1 MNLSQNKDTKKN
13 DTKDPKKFIKLV
25 LSIVGAL
32 GGVAAIFAFF
42 GYLIVLSF
50 LSHLKLYGL
59 ADFPGQFYNEA
70 LITFLTEMLE
80 SYGSKIFMLLWVIPI
95 AFGPL
100 FYIKRAK
107 ERLKGK
113 RLGKGLNWFGVIF
126 VSTVILLTL
135 TLGVHPDDN
144 LKRIL
149 LFSVSFPVFLALFIN
164 LSFNFSSFNYKKPFE
179 NYYGFFLSC
188 FIFLSVLI
196 PMGYGAFI
204 YDINVYT
211 IDIPE
216 CEESVTAFNALSTQ
230 NLLYMMGHTSGREIF
245 FDVTSYPRRVILVDR
260 ALVKSVAVNY
270 FQDAKKLRE
279 VKELF
284 LEKQPG
290 AVAAPM
296 DSILETTDKEEE
308 EWLR

>member
-1 MNLSQNKDTKKN
+1 MNLSKNKDAEN
-13 DTKDPKKFIKLV
+13 PKKFIKLV
-25 LSIVGAL
+25 LLIVGAL

-42 GYLIVLSF
+42 GYLIVLSYLF
-50 LSHLKLYGL
+50 HLELYGL
-59 ADFPGQFYNEA
+59 ADFPSQFYKET
-70 LITFLTEMLE
+70 LITFLTKMLE
-80 SYGSKIFMLLWVIPI
+80 FYGKKLYMLLWAIPI

-107 ERLKGK
+107 ERLKDK
-113 RLGKGLNWFGVIF
+113 RLGKGLNWFGVFF
-126 VSTVILLTL
+126 VSVVILLTL
-135 TLGVHPDDN
+135 ILGAKFLDDN

-164 LSFNFSSFNYKKPFE
+164 LAFNFSSFNYKKPFE
-179 NYYGFFLSC
+179 NCYGFFLSC

-196 PMGYGAFI
+196 SMGYGAFI
-204 YDINVYT
+204 YDINVYI

-216 CEESVTAFNALSTQ
+216 CEKSVTAFNALPTQ
-230 NLLYMMGHTSGREIF
+230 QKLLYMMGHTSGREIF
-245 FDVTSYPRRVILVDR
+245 FDITSYPRRVILVDR

-270 FQDAKKLRE
+270 FQDTKKLRE
-279 VKELF
+279 VKKLF

-290 AVAAPM
+290 AVAPM
-296 DSILETTDKEEE
+296 DTIFETTDEEEE